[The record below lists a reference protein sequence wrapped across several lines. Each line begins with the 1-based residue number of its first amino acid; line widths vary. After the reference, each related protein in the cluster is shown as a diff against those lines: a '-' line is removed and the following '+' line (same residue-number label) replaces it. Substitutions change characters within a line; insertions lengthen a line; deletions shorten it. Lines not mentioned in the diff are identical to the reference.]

1 MATFKVEEIIEN
13 EDGSAQL
20 ILDMD
25 SEMTQFLIEHAV
37 KDILTKA
44 IVEMET
50 EETHGIK

>member
-20 ILDMD
+20 ILDMG

-37 KDILTKA
+37 KDILIKA
-44 IVEMET
+44 MET